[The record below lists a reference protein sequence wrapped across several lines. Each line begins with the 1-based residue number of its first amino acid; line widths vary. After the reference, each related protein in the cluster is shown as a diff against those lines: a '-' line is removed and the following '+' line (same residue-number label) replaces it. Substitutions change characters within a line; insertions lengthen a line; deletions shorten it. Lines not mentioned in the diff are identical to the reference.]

1 MKKLLLITYYW
12 PPSGGAGVQ
21 RCLKFVKYLRD
32 FGWEPVV
39 YTAANAHYPML
50 DESLQKDVA
59 KDIEIIKGPIWEP
72 YDWYRRVLG
81 MKKGEKVQAG
91 FLEESDKKRSR
102 IKDMTVWIR
111 GNLFIPD
118 ARCFWIGSSV
128 RLLKKYLQE
137 FPVDAI
143 MSSGPPHTTHIIA
156 RNVKRATGLPWLA
169 DFRDP
174 WTDID
179 FYDQLKLSKWAD
191 RRHRKMEQTV
201 LKEADQLVT
210 VSDSCAKAFVKLG
223 AANFAVITNG
233 YDTADFEIDRPLL
246 SKKFTISHIGSLN
259 KDRNIPEL
267 WEAIGDLC
275 KEHPSLKQ
283 DLQLRFIG
291 KTDYQV
297 FEYLEQ
303 FGLVD
308 NYEKIAYVPHD
319 EVLQLSCS
327 SQVLLLL
334 VNRTPNAKGVLTGK
348 LFEYLATGR
357 PILAVGPEGGDFAG
371 VIEEAK
377 AGAAIDYTD
386 QTKMKEVI
394 LAYYKAYQAGSLKVE
409 GEGILKY
416 SRRELTRKLVGL
428 LDDRMTG

>member
-1 MKKLLLITYYW
+1 MKKLLIITYYW

-59 KDIEIIKGPIWEP
+59 KDIEIVKGPIWEP
-72 YDWYRRVLG
+72 YNWYRRVLG
-81 MKKGEKVQAG
+81 MKKEEKVQAG

-102 IKDMTVWIR
+102 IKEMAVWIR

-118 ARCFWIGSSV
+118 ARCFWIGPSV
-128 RLLKKYLQE
+128 RLLKNYLKE

-191 RRHRKMEQTV
+191 RKHRRMEQTV
-201 LKEADQLVT
+201 LKEADQLLT
-210 VSDSCAKAFVKLG
+210 VSNFCAKDFVKLG
-223 AANFAVITNG
+223 ADNFAVITNG
-233 YDTADFEIDRPLL
+233 YDTADFEIERPPLTQ
-246 SKKFTISHIGSLN
+246 KFTISHIGSLN
-259 KDRNIPEL
+259 KDRNIREL
-267 WEAIGDLC
+267 WQAMGELCASHPDL
-275 KEHPSLKQ
+275 KR

-297 FEYLEQ
+297 FEYLKQ
-303 FGLVD
+303 YGLEE
-308 NYEKIAYVPHD
+308 NYEKIAYIPHN
-319 EVLQLSCS
+319 EVLQYSCS

-334 VNRTPNAKGVLTGK
+334 VNRTPNALGVLTGK

-357 PILAVGPEGGDFAG
+357 PILAIGPEGGDFAG
-371 VIEEAK
+371 VIDSAK
-377 AGAAIDYTD
+377 AGAAIEYTD
-386 QTKMKEVI
+386 QARMKEVI
-394 LAYYKAYQAGSLKVE
+394 LNYYEGFRAGNLEVD

-416 SRRELTRKLVGL
+416 SRRELTRELVGL
-428 LDDRMTG
+428 LEGML